1 MTDMA
6 LIPYGDYQAA
16 ANQVRTLG
24 GTPAAIKSGELP
36 GLLEAANTEV
46 TTQTSLINELI
57 EQANSLPEAGGSGGT
72 MLNANTLTAIEALET
87 AAGEKAKTIENG
99 IEVGRPYLH
108 SYGYLQ
114 CVAECTDD
122 NTQPVELYEW
132 IYQRLY
138 IGDRVSNVRVE
149 GAFYSAVYT
158 SSDNVDYLRI
168 PVMQFKGITVDNYWD
183 STYGGNDTL
192 IRYYL
197 RVVYDNPELLG
208 VTSWLVL
215 HDGINITHFCIP
227 LFTHG
232 EQAEMLAACQ
242 ASAAQVDAKIQEL
255 YQIAPGDS
263 LTHDQKRRVSK
274 VIHDW
279 LVLHSQY
286 DTVNAEEELDQ
297 TMYPAL
303 SGGAND
309 PVCAGYALAYQ
320 WLARRY
326 GIESVG
332 VTGFVHSG
340 GTESDGSFSR
350 GRHIWNLV
358 NLRETDGVYT
368 ESDSK
373 WTLVDCTWDDPTGT
387 SNVNYIRWDY
397 FQIPWSEIPKTP
409 GTHGYRELD
418 HWAYAY
424 YPTEAPADDERY
436 TGSTPYTWEEG

>member
-1 MTDMA
+1 MTDVA
-6 LIPYGDYQAA
+6 LIPYRDYQAA
-16 ANQVRTLG
+16 ADQVRTLG
-24 GTPAAIKSGELP
+24 GTSVAIKSGELP

-72 MLNANTLTAIEALET
+72 MLNANTLMAIDALET
-87 AAGEKAKTIENG
+87 AVGEKAKTIENG

-138 IGDRVSNVRVE
+138 IGDRVSNVRVD
-149 GAFYSAVYT
+149 GTDYSAVYT

-197 RVVYDNPELLG
+197 RVIYDNPELLG

-215 HDGINITHFCIP
+215 HDGSNITHFCIP

-263 LTHDQKRRVSK
+263 LTHDQKRSVSK

-279 LVLHSQY
+279 LVLHSRD

-309 PVCAGYALAYQ
+309 PMCAGYALDYQ

-326 GIESVG
+326 GIESVA

-397 FQIPWSEIPKTP
+397 FQISW
-409 GTHGYRELD
+409 
-418 HWAYAY
+418 
-424 YPTEAPADDERY
+424 
-436 TGSTPYTWEEG
+436 